1 MRLPAGA
8 CSGSPWTSIARAAL
22 TPSLIKQDSR
32 ASSQEALTMPAS
44 LRGYLRQPAM
54 SARALGIS
62 DLFSR
67 EIGFGNRKSAL
78 TQHESR
84 DER

>member
-1 MRLPAGA
+1 
-8 CSGSPWTSIARAAL
+8 
-22 TPSLIKQDSR
+22 
-32 ASSQEALTMPAS
+32 
-44 LRGYLRQPAM
+44 M